1 MKAEKETLVL
11 GVGNLLLKDEG
22 VGIHV
27 IKALENEKLPA
38 HVHLMDGGTGGLH
51 LLSWLQGYDRII
63 MIDATLDNNPP
74 GTVRL
79 IQPRYATDF
88 PPLMSAHEIGLKD
101 MIDAMILTDDLPE
114 THLIVISALNINEVG
129 MDLTPEVKAAVPK
142 VIRMIQEI
150 ISIPA
155 IAAPAIGPKTGTQA
169 YSQWLLPFPLIGKIK
184 CMNRGAKSRAGL
196 IA

>member
-22 VGIHV
+22 GGIHG

-63 MIDATLDNNPP
+63 MIDATLDNNLP

-114 THLIVISALNINEVG
+114 THLIVISTLNINEVG

-150 ISIPA
+150 ISIHNR
-155 IAAPAIGPKTGTQA
+155 A
-169 YSQWLLPFPLIGKIK
+169 YRQ
-184 CMNRGAKSRAGL
+184 
-196 IA
+196 

>member
-1 MKAEKETLVL
+1 MKVEKETLVL

-51 LLSWLQGYDRII
+51 LLSWLQGYDRI
-63 MIDATLDNNPP
+63 
-74 GTVRL
+74 
-79 IQPRYATDF
+79 TDF

-150 ISIPA
+150 ISIHNR
-155 IAAPAIGPKTGTQA
+155 A
-169 YSQWLLPFPLIGKIK
+169 YRQ
-184 CMNRGAKSRAGL
+184 
-196 IA
+196 

>member
-1 MKAEKETLVL
+1 MKVEKETLVL

-79 IQPRYATDF
+79 IQQAQHILVVRFRPDSQRQR
-88 PPLMSAHEIGLKD
+88 LGLLAD
-101 MIDAMILTDDLPE
+101 R
-114 THLIVISALNINEVG
+114 LIRQQLQDPGQLQCADGFIE
-129 MDLTPEVKAAVPK
+129 
-142 VIRMIQEI
+142 
-150 ISIPA
+150 
-155 IAAPAIGPKTGTQA
+155 
-169 YSQWLLPFPLIGKIK
+169 
-184 CMNRGAKSRAGL
+184 
-196 IA
+196 

>member
-1 MKAEKETLVL
+1 MKVEKETLVL

-88 PPLMSAHEIGLKD
+88 PPLLSAHEIGLKD
-101 MIDAMILTDDLPE
+101 MIDAMILTEDLPE
-114 THLIVISALNINEVG
+114 THLIVISTLNINEVG

-150 ISIPA
+150 ISIHNR
-155 IAAPAIGPKTGTQA
+155 A
-169 YSQWLLPFPLIGKIK
+169 YRQ
-184 CMNRGAKSRAGL
+184 
-196 IA
+196 

>member
-1 MKAEKETLVL
+1 
-11 GVGNLLLKDEG
+11 
-22 VGIHV
+22 
-27 IKALENEKLPA
+27 
-38 HVHLMDGGTGGLH
+38 MDGGTGGLH

-114 THLIVISALNINEVG
+114 THLIVILRPQYQRGRN
-129 MDLTPEVKAAVPK
+129 
-142 VIRMIQEI
+142 
-150 ISIPA
+150 
-155 IAAPAIGPKTGTQA
+155 GPDTR
-169 YSQWLLPFPLIGKIK
+169 GKGGGSESDPDDTRDYF
-184 CMNRGAKSRAGL
+184 NT
-196 IA
+196 

>member
-1 MKAEKETLVL
+1 MKVEKETLVL

-74 GTVRL
+74 SV
-79 IQPRYATDF
+79 
-88 PPLMSAHEIGLKD
+88 
-101 MIDAMILTDDLPE
+101 
-114 THLIVISALNINEVG
+114 
-129 MDLTPEVKAAVPK
+129 
-142 VIRMIQEI
+142 
-150 ISIPA
+150 
-155 IAAPAIGPKTGTQA
+155 
-169 YSQWLLPFPLIGKIK
+169 
-184 CMNRGAKSRAGL
+184 
-196 IA
+196 

>member
-63 MIDATLDNNPP
+63 MIDATLDNNLP

-88 PPLMSAHEIGLKD
+88 PPLMSA
-101 MIDAMILTDDLPE
+101 MILTDDLPE
-114 THLIVISALNINEVG
+114 THLIVISTLNINEVG

-150 ISIPA
+150 ISIHNR
-155 IAAPAIGPKTGTQA
+155 A
-169 YSQWLLPFPLIGKIK
+169 YRQ
-184 CMNRGAKSRAGL
+184 
-196 IA
+196 

>member
-101 MIDAMILTDDLPE
+101 MIDAMI
-114 THLIVISALNINEVG
+114 HLIVISALNINEVG

-150 ISIPA
+150 ISIHNR
-155 IAAPAIGPKTGTQA
+155 A
-169 YSQWLLPFPLIGKIK
+169 YRQ
-184 CMNRGAKSRAGL
+184 
-196 IA
+196 

>member
-1 MKAEKETLVL
+1 MKVEKETLVL

-79 IQPRYATDF
+79 IQQAQHILVVRFRPDSQRQRLGLLAARLIRQQLQDPGQLQCTDGF
-88 PPLMSAHEIGLKD
+88 IE
-101 MIDAMILTDDLPE
+101 
-114 THLIVISALNINEVG
+114 
-129 MDLTPEVKAAVPK
+129 
-142 VIRMIQEI
+142 
-150 ISIPA
+150 
-155 IAAPAIGPKTGTQA
+155 
-169 YSQWLLPFPLIGKIK
+169 
-184 CMNRGAKSRAGL
+184 
-196 IA
+196 

>member
-63 MIDATLDNNPP
+63 MIDATLDNNLP

-101 MIDAMILTDDLPE
+101 
-114 THLIVISALNINEVG
+114 ISTLNINEVG

-150 ISIPA
+150 ISIHNR
-155 IAAPAIGPKTGTQA
+155 A
-169 YSQWLLPFPLIGKIK
+169 YRQ
-184 CMNRGAKSRAGL
+184 
-196 IA
+196 

>member
-1 MKAEKETLVL
+1 MKVEKETLVL

-74 GTVRL
+74 GT
-79 IQPRYATDF
+79 RYATDF

-129 MDLTPEVKAAVPK
+129 MDLTPEVKEAVPK

-150 ISIPA
+150 ISIHNR
-155 IAAPAIGPKTGTQA
+155 A
-169 YSQWLLPFPLIGKIK
+169 YRQ
-184 CMNRGAKSRAGL
+184 
-196 IA
+196 

>member
-101 MIDAMILTDDLPE
+101 MIDAMILTDDNFA
-114 THLIVISALNINEVG
+114 TI
-129 MDLTPEVKAAVPK
+129 VKAVKNGRNVYAAFSLDRQNK
-142 VIRMIQEI
+142 VYEPG
-150 ISIPA
+150 S
-155 IAAPAIGPKTGTQA
+155 
-169 YSQWLLPFPLIGKIK
+169 
-184 CMNRGAKSRAGL
+184 
-196 IA
+196 

>member
-79 IQPRYATDF
+79 IQPRYA
-88 PPLMSAHEIGLKD
+88 
-101 MIDAMILTDDLPE
+101 
-114 THLIVISALNINEVG
+114 LIVISALNINEVG

-150 ISIPA
+150 ISIHNR
-155 IAAPAIGPKTGTQA
+155 A
-169 YSQWLLPFPLIGKIK
+169 YRQ
-184 CMNRGAKSRAGL
+184 
-196 IA
+196 

>member
-63 MIDATLDNNPP
+63 MIDATLDNNLP

-88 PPLMSAHEIGLKD
+88 HCHLRPQYQRGRNGSDTRGKSGGSESDP
-101 MIDAMILTDDLPE
+101 DD
-114 THLIVISALNINEVG
+114 TRDYFN
-129 MDLTPEVKAAVPK
+129 T
-142 VIRMIQEI
+142 
-150 ISIPA
+150 
-155 IAAPAIGPKTGTQA
+155 
-169 YSQWLLPFPLIGKIK
+169 
-184 CMNRGAKSRAGL
+184 
-196 IA
+196 